1 MINTPK
7 SMRLQIGIFGRT
19 NVGKSS
25 FLNMLANQD
34 VAITSP
40 VPGTTT
46 DVVEKHME
54 LLPIGPVTL
63 FDTAGVNDSTDL
75 SKERLSRT
83 NKVIHN
89 ADVAVLVTEVNKWN
103 SYEEIL
109 LKQFHENKIPHVIII
124 NKIDA
129 ENPNA
134 QFLKALKNH
143 AAYTLFISATDE
155 KSRNQYIELFKGT
168 LLKILPSEFA
178 TKRPL
183 LGDILPKEG
192 VCLMIVPIDNEAPKG
207 RLILPQVQ
215 SIRDALD
222 SDAMS
227 LVVKETGYKTALEK
241 LKDLP
246 ALVVCDSQVVK
257 QMVDETPDN
266 VPCTTFSILFS
277 RYKGDL
283 LEEVKGLAAL
293 NDITKEDKVLI
304 AEACTHHPNQDDIGR
319 VKIPNWLER
328 YLGFRPKISV
338 SSGRDYPENINNFK
352 MIIHCGGCMLTRNEK
367 LVRIE
372 KAKMSQVPITN
383 YGILISHLNGVL
395 DRVLSPFPTALE
407 EYRKIFR

>member
-7 SMRLQIGIFGRT
+7 SMRLHIGIFGRT

-34 VAITSP
+34 VAITSL

-46 DVVEKHME
+46 DIVEKHME

-89 ADVAVLVTEVNKWN
+89 ADVAVLVVEVNKWN

-109 LKQFHENKIPHVIII
+109 LKQFHENKIPHVIIV
-124 NKIDA
+124 NKTDT
-129 ENPNA
+129 ENPNS
-134 QFLKALKNH
+134 QFLKAVKNH
-143 AAYTLFISATDE
+143 TAYSLFISTTDE

-178 TKRPL
+178 IKKPL
-183 LGDILPKEG
+183 LSDILPKEG

-215 SIRDALD
+215 AIRDALN

-227 LVVKETGYKTALEK
+227 LVVKETGYKTALDK

-283 LEEVKGLAAL
+283 LEQVKGLAAL
-293 NDITKEDKVLI
+293 KGLKKEDKVLI

-319 VKIPNWLER
+319 VKIPNWLNE
-328 YLGFRPKISV
+328 YLGFKPNISV
-338 SSGRDYPENINNFK
+338 SSGRDYPDNINNFS

-367 LVRIE
+367 W
-372 KAKMSQVPITN
+372 
-383 YGILISHLNGVL
+383 
-395 DRVLSPFPTALE
+395 
-407 EYRKIFR
+407 